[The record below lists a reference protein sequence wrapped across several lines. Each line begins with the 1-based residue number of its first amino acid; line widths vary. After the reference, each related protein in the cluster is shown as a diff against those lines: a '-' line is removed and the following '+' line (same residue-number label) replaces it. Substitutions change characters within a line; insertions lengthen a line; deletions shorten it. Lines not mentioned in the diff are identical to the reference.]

1 MKNKQLPNPEIIREL
16 EWIANSF
23 LMSGQIEAAEQI
35 LEEVKTLRRKIRAAR
50 SRERR
55 TRSRNFE
62 VTNESQDD
70 KNEFAQE

>member
-62 VTNESQDD
+62 VTNESQDN